1 MNFLYDLT
9 ATQPS
14 PESKFHGGGA
24 YGEVLFFKLVELV
37 YEKKL
42 FTGTKLFCYFDK
54 KSYLNPAIIKACE
67 INKISLIN
75 LNEMSVKE
83 IIREFKIDRMYS
95 AMLNLNQN
103 LPLGEIQFYT
113 TVHGLRT
120 LEMPFDKIMI
130 EYAKDF
136 KEKVKFYLFMSLAK
150 RIYLK
155 KLYRING
162 RLVTDSRINVITIS
176 KHSWAS
182 IKSFFPETKDKN
194 IPVFSSPNFDQL
206 DNYSKYNDSR
216 LSEKSKQSDFFA
228 DYGLTKNKYF
238 LITSA
243 ARWTKNA
250 LRAVQAFD
258 SFFSDASHSDFKV
271 VLTGVTNRKIFTKR
285 LVNKDNFV
293 FLDYIDRNKLLEL
306 TKNQY
311 AFIYPSLNEGF
322 GYPPI
327 TAMKYGKP
335 VAASGTSSIP
345 EVCGDAAIYFDPY
358 SVNEIKN
365 RIFQLLDR
373 DFYEEYSKKSLA
385 RYEIVSRK
393 QKADLQSLAEY
404 LLRM

>member
-24 YGEVLFFKLVELV
+24 YGEVLFFKIVELV

-42 FTGTKLFCYFDK
+42 FASTKLFCYFDK

-67 INKISLIN
+67 VNRISLIDIN
-75 LNEMSVKE
+75 KKSVKE
-83 IIREFKIDRMYS
+83 IIKEFKIDRMYS

-120 LEMPFDKIMI
+120 LEMPFDKVMI
-130 EYAKDF
+130 EYAKNF
-136 KEKVKFYLFMSLAK
+136 KEKIKFYLFMGPAK
-150 RIYLK
+150 KIYLK

-176 KHSWAS
+176 RHSWAS
-182 IKSFFPETKDKN
+182 IKSFFPETGKKN

-206 DNYSKYNDSR
+206 DNYSKYSDSDF
-216 LSEKSKQSDFFA
+216 SSGKKASDFFA
-228 DYGLTKNKYF
+228 EYDLTKNKYF

-243 ARWTKNA
+243 ARWSKNA

-258 SFFSDASHSDFKV
+258 SFFSDKNNSDFKV
-271 VLTGVTNRKIFTKR
+271 VLTGVTNKKIFTKK
-285 LVNKDNFV
+285 LVNKKNFV
-293 FLDYIDRNKLLEL
+293 FLDYIDRDKLLEL
-306 TKNQY
+306 SKNQY

-322 GYPPI
+322 GYPPV

-358 SVNEIKN
+358 SVSEIKN
-365 RIFQLLDR
+365 RILQLLDK
-373 DFYEEYSKKSLA
+373 DIYEEYSKKSLA
-385 RYEIVSRK
+385 RYEIVSKK

-404 LLRM
+404 LLKM